1 MKSVIPII
9 KKILRSGWFILFSAS
24 IGVMLGLYFP
34 KQAEFISPVGK
45 IYISILTM
53 CILPILLATI
63 SVSIA
68 HLIHNQKDSKHIK
81 RLLIV
86 FVFGVLV
93 SSTVGVFTGSMMN
106 LTEQVNSKQ
115 LTSLGSIVRDSNMA
129 DVDINI
135 YEPEKA
141 KQEKAFFKTFIE
153 SMIPENIFSALNAG
167 SSLKVLF
174 FSILF
179 GLAVGS
185 ISKTTSHALLTSLES
200 VSLAFGKV
208 IQWLMYMLPFGLISL
223 IAQDVTKV
231 GLNALIAM
239 MGFIPFAIVGVF
251 LLFIVS
257 SIIFYIRT
265 GSFIKPNSELKESMY
280 IALGTGNAFACLE
293 SSRIAMRDKLGYRE
307 RDIDL
312 LVPLTFTICR
322 TGPTLYFSL
331 ATMFVAHLY
340 DVEISYTAMFTVI
353 IFSILAGL
361 ATAGSSGATI
371 ISMIS
376 IVLTPL
382 DLPAE
387 AIFVLLSVID
397 PILGPMRVFSL
408 VHTSCA
414 LITLILPKHD
424 NLLDHQDLQPVEVR
438 SYIND

>member
-1 MKSVIPII
+1 M
-9 KKILRSGWFILFSAS
+9 
-24 IGVMLGLYFP
+24 
-34 KQAEFISPVGK
+34 IS
-45 IYISILTM
+45 LTKE
-53 CILPILLATI
+53 A
-63 SVSIA
+63 
-68 HLIHNQKDSKHIK
+68 
-81 RLLIV
+81 
-86 FVFGVLV
+86 
-93 SSTVGVFTGSMMN
+93 
-106 LTEQVNSKQ
+106 NSEQ
-115 LTSLGSIVRDSNMA
+115 LTSLGSIVRDSDMA
-129 DVDINI
+129 DIDIKI

-141 KQEKAFFKTFIE
+141 KEEKAFFKTFIE
-153 SMIPENIFSALNAG
+153 SMIPENIFSALNSG

-179 GLAVGS
+179 GSAIGS
-185 ISKTTSHALLTSLES
+185 ICKTTSHSLLTSLES

-223 IAQDVTKV
+223 IAQDVSIV

-239 MGFIPFAIVGVF
+239 MGFIPFALIGVF

-265 GSFIKPNSELKESMY
+265 GSFVKPNSALKESMY
-280 IALGTGNAFACLE
+280 VALGTGNAFACLE

-307 RDIDL
+307 KDIDL

-340 DVEISYTAMFTVI
+340 DVEISYTSMLTVI

-382 DLPAE
+382 DLPTE

-414 LITLILPKHD
+414 LITLILPKND
-424 NLLDHQDLQPVEVR
+424 NLINEYHDHKNLQKVEVR
-438 SYIND
+438 S